1 MVTKNAEQVNQI
13 SGDNHEL
20 CKTTLNVLGICCPS
34 EVPLIERVLQPLDFV
49 EHISSN
55 VPSRTVTVLHDS
67 SLIPPSEIVKALN
80 QARLDASLRVVGQLK
95 SAKKWPNPYTSASG
109 FFLAIS
115 LFQYLYRPLRW
126 VALGA
131 IVVGILPILLK
142 SFVAIRNFM
151 LGINALMLIAV
162 SGTVGAALVL
172 FLPFTIFN
180 F

>member
-1 MVTKNAEQVNQI
+1 M
-13 SGDNHEL
+13 
-20 CKTTLNVLGICCPS
+20 
-34 EVPLIERVLQPLDFV
+34 IERVLQPLDVV
-49 EHISSN
+49 EHISVN

-67 SLIPPSEIVKALN
+67 SLIPPSEIVKELN

-95 SAKKWPNPYTSASG
+95 SARKWPSPYTLAFG

-115 LFQYLYRPLRW
+115 LFQYLYRPLQW

-151 LGINALMLIAV
+151 RDINALMLIAV
-162 SGTVGAALVL
+162 SGTIGLG
-172 FLPFTIFN
+172 IF
-180 F
+180 